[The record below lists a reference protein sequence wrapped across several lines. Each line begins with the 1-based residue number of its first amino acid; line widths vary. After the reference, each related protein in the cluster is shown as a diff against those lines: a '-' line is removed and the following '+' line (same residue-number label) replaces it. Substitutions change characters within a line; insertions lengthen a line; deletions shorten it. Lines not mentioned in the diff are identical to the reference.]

1 MILGGKFKAHRFFC
15 VQSVSKFGHF
25 YIQNNRKQMI
35 SLLWKKLRSIFF
47 YLEYK

>member
-15 VQSVSKFGHF
+15 VQAVSKFGHF

-35 SLLWKKLRSIFF
+35 SLLWKKTSI
-47 YLEYK
+47 YLFLFRI